1 MVCRS
6 TNRGAATAKTNGG
19 IKMKAWLYY
28 RLSRDEDAEMNSL
41 QNQRQILVDYAEQ
54 NGYEI
59 TGESFDDNV
68 SGMTFERKGLH
79 QIELAVED
87 GKVDVLLVKDLSR
100 LGRHRTR
107 TALFID
113 YLRENNV
120 KVYSVTEGID
130 SSNENDDMIIGFKQ
144 LVNDFYAKDIG
155 KKVRAG
161 IRQKQK
167 TGMPVNLP
175 MGYYKDKFT
184 GEILVDETAAAIVKE
199 IFEKFFAGYGLTT
212 IAKDF
217 NRRGIKSPEYF
228 SHRKVGAQ
236 RTQIC
241 KKFLWVQT
249 TVKRIIQN
257 EAYTGTLVNHK
268 TVTSKIYKTVD
279 VIPPEEQYRHENFM
293 PAIIDRE
300 TFEQAQI
307 LLKSR
312 QSTQV
317 RAKFGSVI
325 HRYCGMIKCA
335 ECGAS
340 LIAKKRTVAG
350 KSWVEYTCNSNH
362 RYGNEYCTA
371 HTIREPQLDEII
383 HTELAMLRQE
393 ILDSSQKY
401 DEIVKDWN
409 KKKPKYDKMI
419 KEYSQ
424 KIVTLNGQIE
434 ELIMERIGDREHAK
448 IYNSMIEKREAEIA
462 ELTQKIE
469 DCRKFDELSKKR
481 RDELMSTA
489 DLLDEVLLE
498 PYISDANMRLLVRK
512 INVHENEDGSLD
524 VTLEFNGD
532 FKDSSTGCLE
542 IND

>member
-6 TNRGAATAKTNGG
+6 TNRGAATAKKNGG

-54 NGYEI
+54 NGYDI

-120 KVYSVTEGID
+120 RVYSVTEGID

-184 GEILVDETAAAIVKE
+184 GEILVDETAAAIVRE
-199 IFEKFFAGYGLTT
+199 IFEKFFEGYGLST
-212 IAKDF
+212 IAKEF

-236 RTQIC
+236 RTQMC

-293 PAIIDRE
+293 PAIIDKE

-350 KSWVEYTCNSNH
+350 YSWVEYTCNSNH

-401 DEIVKDWN
+401 DEIVKEWN

-419 KEYSQ
+419 KEYTE
-424 KIVTLNGQIE
+424 KIVILKTQIE
-434 ELIMERIGDREHAK
+434 SILMERINDREHAK
-448 IYNSMIEKREAEIA
+448 VYNSMIEKREAEIA

-469 DCRKFDELSKKR
+469 DCKRFDELSKKR

-489 DLLDEVLLE
+489 EMLDEVMLE
-498 PYISDANMRLLVRK
+498 PYITDANMRLLVRK
-512 INVHENEDGSLD
+512 ITVHENEDGSLD
-524 VTLEFNGD
+524 VSLEFNGD
-532 FKDSSTGCLE
+532 FKDTSTVCFE
-542 IND
+542 IID

>member
-120 KVYSVTEGID
+120 RVYSVTEGID

-184 GEILVDETAAAIVKE
+184 GEILVDETAAAIVRE
-199 IFEKFFAGYGLTT
+199 IFEKFFEGYGLST
-212 IAKDF
+212 IAKEF

-236 RTQIC
+236 RTQMC

-293 PAIIDRE
+293 PAIIDKE
-300 TFEQAQI
+300 TFVQAQI
-307 LLKSR
+307 LLESR
-312 QSTQV
+312 LKNHA

-350 KSWVEYTCNSNH
+350 HSWVEYTCNSNH

-401 DEIVKDWN
+401 DEIVREWN

-424 KIVTLNGQIE
+424 MIVSLNGQIE

-448 IYNSMIEKREAEIA
+448 VYNSMIEKREAEIA

-469 DCRKFDELSKKR
+469 ECRKFDELSKKR

-489 DLLDEVLLE
+489 ELLDEVLLE
-498 PYISDANMRLLVRK
+498 PYVSDANMRLLVRK

-524 VTLEFNGD
+524 VNLEFNGD
-532 FKDSSTGCLE
+532 FKDTSTGCFE

>member
-1 MVCRS
+1 M
-6 TNRGAATAKTNGG
+6 
-19 IKMKAWLYY
+19 
-28 RLSRDEDAEMNSL
+28 
-41 QNQRQILVDYAEQ
+41 
-54 NGYEI
+54 
-59 TGESFDDNV
+59 
-68 SGMTFERKGLH
+68 
-79 QIELAVED
+79 
-87 GKVDVLLVKDLSR
+87 
-100 LGRHRTR
+100 
-107 TALFID
+107 
-113 YLRENNV
+113 
-120 KVYSVTEGID
+120 YSVTEGID

-184 GEILVDETAAAIVKE
+184 GEVLVDETAAAIVRE
-199 IFEKFFAGYGLTT
+199 IFEKFFEGYGLST

-228 SHRKVGAQ
+228 SQRKVGAQ
-236 RTQIC
+236 RTQMC

-293 PAIIDRE
+293 PAIIDKE

-307 LLKSR
+307 LLESR
-312 QSTQV
+312 LKNHA

-350 KSWVEYTCNSNH
+350 HSWVEYTCNSNH

-371 HTIREPQLDEII
+371 HTIRETQLDEII
-383 HTELAMLRQE
+383 HTELAMLRNE
-393 ILDSSQKY
+393 ILDSSKKY

-409 KKKPKYDKMI
+409 RKKPKYDKMI
-419 KEYSQ
+419 KDYTD
-424 KIVTLNGQIE
+424 KIVTLKGQIE
-434 ELIMERIGDREHAK
+434 ELIMERIGDCKHAK
-448 IYNSMIEKREAEIA
+448 VYNSMIEKREAEIA

-469 DCRKFDELSKKR
+469 DCRKFDDLSKKR
-481 RDELMSTA
+481 RDRLMSTA
-489 DLLDEVLLE
+489 ELLDEVLLE
-498 PYISDANMRLLVRK
+498 SYISDANMRLLVRK

-524 VTLEFNGD
+524 VSLEFNGD
-532 FKDSSTGCLE
+532 FKDSSTVCFE
-542 IND
+542 FNE

>member
-6 TNRGAATAKTNGG
+6 TKQGAATANTNGG
-19 IKMKAWLYY
+19 KNMKAWLYY

-41 QNQRQILVDYAEQ
+41 QNQRQILVDYAEL

-87 GKVDVLLVKDLSR
+87 GKVDVLLVMDLSR

-120 KVYSVTEGID
+120 RVYSVTEGID

-144 LVNDFYAKDIG
+144 LVNGFYAKDIG

-199 IFEKFFAGYGLTT
+199 VFEKFFAGYGLST

-228 SHRKVGAQ
+228 SHRKKNPRHTEIAK
-236 RTQIC
+236 R
-241 KKFLWVQT
+241 FLWAQT
-249 TVKRIIQN
+249 TVKRLIQN

-268 TVTSKIYKTVD
+268 TVTSKIYKTKD
-279 VIPPEEQYRHENFM
+279 VIPPEEQYRHENYM

-300 TFEQAQI
+300 TFDQAQV
-307 LLKSR
+307 LLESR
-312 QSTQV
+312 LKNNARS
-317 RAKFGSVI
+317 KFGNVI

-350 KSWVEYTCNSNH
+350 HSWVEYTCNSNH

-371 HTIREPQLDEII
+371 HTIREGQIDEII
-383 HTELAMLRQE
+383 HTELVLLRQE

-424 KIVTLNGQIE
+424 KIVTLKGQIE
-434 ELIMERIGDREHAK
+434 ELIMERINDREHAK
-448 IYNSMIEKREAEIA
+448 VYNSMIEKREAEIA

-469 DCRKFDELSKKR
+469 DCKRFDELSKKR

-489 DLLDEVLLE
+489 EMLDEVLLE
-498 PYISDANMRLLVRK
+498 PYITDANMRLLVRK
-512 INVHENEDGSLD
+512 VTVHENEDGSLD
-524 VTLEFNGD
+524 VSLEFNGD
-532 FKDSSTGCLE
+532 FKDTSTVCFE
-542 IND
+542 INE

>member
-87 GKVDVLLVKDLSR
+87 GKIDILLVKDLSR

-184 GEILVDETAAAIVKE
+184 GEIMVDETAAAIVRE
-199 IFEKFFAGYGLTT
+199 IFEKFFEGYGLST
-212 IAKDF
+212 IAKEF

-236 RTQIC
+236 RTQMC

-257 EAYTGTLVNHK
+257 EAYTGTLVKHK

-293 PAIIDRE
+293 PAIIDKE

-307 LLKSR
+307 LLESR
-312 QSTQV
+312 LKNHA

-350 KSWVEYTCNSNH
+350 HSWVEYTCNSNH

-401 DEIVKDWN
+401 DAIVKEWN

-424 KIVTLNGQIE
+424 KIVSLNGQIE

-448 IYNSMIEKREAEIA
+448 VYNSMIEKREAEIA
-462 ELTQKIE
+462 ELTKKIE
-469 DCRKFDELSKKR
+469 ECRKFDELSKKR

-489 DLLDEVLLE
+489 ELLNDVLLE

-532 FKDSSTGCLE
+532 FKDSSTACIE
-542 IND
+542 INE

>member
-1 MVCRS
+1 
-6 TNRGAATAKTNGG
+6 
-19 IKMKAWLYY
+19 MKAWLYY

-120 KVYSVTEGID
+120 RVYSVTEGID
-130 SSNENDDMIIGFKQ
+130 SSNENDDMIIGFKH

-184 GEILVDETAAAIVKE
+184 GEILVDETAAAIVRE
-199 IFEKFFAGYGLTT
+199 IFEKFFEGYGLST

-307 LLKSR
+307 LLESR
-312 QSTQV
+312 LKNHA

-350 KSWVEYTCNSNH
+350 HSWVEYTCNSNH

-371 HTIREPQLDEII
+371 HTIREEQLDEII

-401 DEIVKDWN
+401 DAIVKEWN

-424 KIVTLNGQIE
+424 KIVSLNGQIE

-448 IYNSMIEKREAEIA
+448 VYNSMIEKREAEIA

-489 DLLDEVLLE
+489 ELLDEVLLE
-498 PYISDANMRLLVRK
+498 PYVSDANMRLLVRK

-532 FKDSSTGCLE
+532 FKDSSTACFE
-542 IND
+542 INE

>member
-6 TNRGAATAKTNGG
+6 TKQGAATANTNGG
-19 IKMKAWLYY
+19 KNMKAWLYY

-41 QNQRQILVDYAEQ
+41 QNQRQILVDYAEL

-307 LLKSR
+307 LLESR
-312 QSTQV
+312 LKNHA

-350 KSWVEYTCNSNH
+350 HSWVEYTCNSNH

-371 HTIREPQLDEII
+371 HTIREEQLDEII
-383 HTELAMLRQE
+383 HTELALLRQE

-401 DEIVKDWN
+401 DEIVREWN

-419 KEYSQ
+419 KEYTE
-424 KIVTLNGQIE
+424 KIAILKTQIE
-434 ELIMERIGDREHAK
+434 EILMERINDREHVPM
-448 IYNSMIEKREAEIA
+448 YNSMVEKREAEIA

-469 DCRKFDELSKKR
+469 NCKRFDELSKKR

-489 DLLDEVLLE
+489 ELLDEVLLE
-498 PYISDANMRLLVRK
+498 PYISDANLRLLVRK
-512 INVHENEDGSLD
+512 INVHENEDGSLN
-524 VTLEFNGD
+524 VNLEFNGD
-532 FKDSSTGCLE
+532 FHDSSTVCFE

>member
-184 GEILVDETAAAIVKE
+184 GEILVDETAAAIVRE
-199 IFEKFFAGYGLTT
+199 IFEKFFEGYGLST
-212 IAKDF
+212 IAKEF

-236 RTQIC
+236 RTQMC

-293 PAIIDRE
+293 PAIIDKE
-300 TFEQAQI
+300 TFVQAQI
-307 LLKSR
+307 LLESR
-312 QSTQV
+312 LKNHA

-350 KSWVEYTCNSNH
+350 HSWVEYTCNSNH

-401 DEIVKDWN
+401 DEIVREWN

-424 KIVTLNGQIE
+424 MIVSLNGQIE

-448 IYNSMIEKREAEIA
+448 VYNSMIEKREAEIA

-489 DLLDEVLLE
+489 ELLDEVLLE
-498 PYISDANMRLLVRK
+498 PYVSDANMRLLVRK

-524 VTLEFNGD
+524 VNLEFNGD
-532 FKDSSTGCLE
+532 FKDSSSVCFE
-542 IND
+542 IDE

>member
-6 TNRGAATAKTNGG
+6 TKQGAATANTNGG
-19 IKMKAWLYY
+19 KNMKAWLYY

-41 QNQRQILVDYAEQ
+41 QNQRQILVDYAEL

-120 KVYSVTEGID
+120 RVYSVTEGID

-199 IFEKFFAGYGLTT
+199 VFEKFFAGYGLST

-228 SHRKVGAQ
+228 SHRKKNPRHTEIAK
-236 RTQIC
+236 R
-241 KKFLWVQT
+241 FLWAQT
-249 TVKRIIQN
+249 TVKRLIQN

-268 TVTSKIYKTVD
+268 TVTSKIYKTKD
-279 VIPPEEQYRHENFM
+279 VIPPEEQYRHENYM

-300 TFEQAQI
+300 TFDQAQV
-307 LLKSR
+307 LLESR
-312 QSTQV
+312 LKNNARS
-317 RAKFGSVI
+317 KFGNVI

-350 KSWVEYTCNSNH
+350 HSWVEYTCNSNH

-371 HTIREPQLDEII
+371 HTIREEQIDEII
-383 HTELAMLRQE
+383 HTELALLRQE

-401 DEIVKDWN
+401 DEIVREWN

-419 KEYSQ
+419 KEYTE
-424 KIVTLNGQIE
+424 KIAILKTQIE
-434 ELIMERIGDREHAK
+434 EILMERINDREHAPM
-448 IYNSMIEKREAEIA
+448 YNSMVEKREAEIA

-469 DCRKFDELSKKR
+469 DCKRFDELSKKR

-489 DLLDEVLLE
+489 EMLDEVLLE
-498 PYISDANMRLLVRK
+498 PYITDANMRLLVRK
-512 INVHENEDGSLD
+512 VTVHENEDGSLD
-524 VTLEFNGD
+524 VSLEFNGN
-532 FKDSSTGCLE
+532 FKDTSTVCFE
-542 IND
+542 INE

>member
-6 TNRGAATAKTNGG
+6 TKQGAATANTNGG
-19 IKMKAWLYY
+19 KNMKAWLYY

-41 QNQRQILVDYAEQ
+41 QNQRQILVDYAEL

-79 QIELAVED
+79 QIELAVEG

-120 KVYSVTEGID
+120 RVYSVTEGID

-199 IFEKFFAGYGLTT
+199 VFGKFFAGYGLST
-212 IAKDF
+212 IAKDL

-228 SHRKVGAQ
+228 SHRKKNPRHTEIAK
-236 RTQIC
+236 R
-241 KKFLWVQT
+241 FLWAQT
-249 TVKRIIQN
+249 TVKRLIQN

-268 TVTSKIYKTVD
+268 TVTSKIYKTKD
-279 VIPPEEQYRHENFM
+279 VIPPEEQYRHENYM
-293 PAIIDRE
+293 PAKIDRE
-300 TFEQAQI
+300 TFDQAQV
-307 LLKSR
+307 LLESR
-312 QSTQV
+312 LKNNARS
-317 RAKFGSVI
+317 KFGNVI

-350 KSWVEYTCNSNH
+350 HSWVEYTCNSNH

-401 DEIVKDWN
+401 DEIVREWN

-419 KEYSQ
+419 KEYTE
-424 KIVTLNGQIE
+424 KIAILKTQIE
-434 ELIMERIGDREHAK
+434 EILMERINDREHAPM
-448 IYNSMIEKREAEIA
+448 YNSMVEKREAEIA

-469 DCRKFDELSKKR
+469 DCKRFDELSKKR

-489 DLLDEVLLE
+489 ELLDEVLLE
-498 PYISDANMRLLVRK
+498 PYVSDANMRLLVRK

-532 FKDSSTGCLE
+532 FKDSSTACFE
-542 IND
+542 INE

>member
-6 TNRGAATAKTNGG
+6 TKQGAATANTNGG
-19 IKMKAWLYY
+19 KNMKAWLYY

-41 QNQRQILVDYAEQ
+41 QNQRQILVDYAEL

-113 YLRENNV
+113 YLHENNV
-120 KVYSVTEGID
+120 RVYSVTEGID

-184 GEILVDETAAAIVKE
+184 GEILVDETASAIVKE
-199 IFEKFFAGYGLTT
+199 VFEKFFAGYGLST

-228 SHRKVGAQ
+228 SHRKKNPRHTEIAK
-236 RTQIC
+236 R
-241 KKFLWVQT
+241 FLWAQT
-249 TVKRIIQN
+249 TVKRLIQN

-268 TVTSKIYKTVD
+268 TVTSKIYKTKD
-279 VIPPEEQYRHENFM
+279 VIPPEEQYRHENYM

-300 TFEQAQI
+300 TFDQAQV
-307 LLKSR
+307 LLESR
-312 QSTQV
+312 LKNNV
-317 RAKFGSVI
+317 RSKFGNVI

-350 KSWVEYTCNSNH
+350 HSWVEYTCNSNH

-371 HTIREPQLDEII
+371 HTIREEQIDEII
-383 HTELAMLRQE
+383 HTELALLRQE

-401 DEIVKDWN
+401 DEIVREWN

-419 KEYSQ
+419 KEYTE
-424 KIVTLNGQIE
+424 KIAILKTQIE
-434 ELIMERIGDREHAK
+434 EILMERINDREHAPM
-448 IYNSMIEKREAEIA
+448 YNSMVEKREAEIA

-469 DCRKFDELSKKR
+469 DCKRFDELSKKR

-489 DLLDEVLLE
+489 EMLDEVLLE

-532 FKDSSTGCLE
+532 FKDSSTVCFE
-542 IND
+542 INE

>member
-6 TNRGAATAKTNGG
+6 TTQGAATANTNGG

-59 TGESFDDNV
+59 TGESFDGNV

-107 TALFID
+107 TTLFID

-120 KVYSVTEGID
+120 RVYSVTEGID

-184 GEILVDETAAAIVKE
+184 GEILVDETAAAIVRE
-199 IFEKFFAGYGLTT
+199 IFEKFFAGYGLST

-236 RTQIC
+236 RTQMC

-307 LLKSR
+307 LLESR
-312 QSTQV
+312 LKNNAQ
-317 RAKFGSVI
+317 AKFGSVI

-350 KSWVEYTCNSNH
+350 HSWVEYTCNSNH

-393 ILDSSQKY
+393 ILNSSQKY

-448 IYNSMIEKREAEIA
+448 VYNSMIEKREAEIA
-462 ELTQKIE
+462 ELTKKIE
-469 DCRKFDELSKKR
+469 ECRKFDELSKKR

-489 DLLDEVLLE
+489 ELLDEVLLE
-498 PYISDANMRLLVRK
+498 PYISDANLRLLARK

-532 FKDSSTGCLE
+532 FKDSSTVCFE
-542 IND
+542 INE